1 MDYVLVSAL
10 AHDTPVWIEARIW
23 HFLCRISK
31 VFKQPCFMT
40 TQRICTSLV
49 DLISRGFREK
59 GCHIGLLDPVSLEK
73 KTAFANA
80 TVKSLFLFG
89 IHHNLF
95 SPFEGDGIWRPALT
109 EFQVFVPYHLESFL
123 DSWTMIFLFLSHRF
137 LMVTFCERD
146 KAYNLGYF
154 KAREGSPYHL
164 LCQKD
169 S

>member
-1 MDYVLVSAL
+1 MFYDHTKNL
-10 AHDTPVWIEARIW
+10 
-23 HFLCRISK
+23 HFFGRFDFQRISRK
-31 VFKQPCFMT
+31 RVSYWFVGPCK
-40 TQRICTSLV
+40 S
-49 DLISRGFREK
+49 G
-59 GCHIGLLDPVSLEK
+59 K

-109 EFQVFVPYHLESFL
+109 EFQVFVPYHLEAFL
-123 DSWTMIFLFLSHRF
+123 DSWTMIFLFLSHRS